1 MPALP
6 NPPSV
11 KILRTTSRGETPNPT
26 TEYSALLHTVRDAG
40 LLRRRTGFYYL
51 VFASLTIALGGAAF
65 GAFELRH
72 SWLVLLFAA
81 ALGVVLT
88 QFAFLAHESSH
99 RQVFE
104 SGRANDMAGR
114 TLANLFVG
122 ISYSWWMT
130 KHSRHHANPNVRGKD
145 PDIAQDF
152 VSFLEED
159 AAATSGLHAWLT
171 KRQGYLFSPIL
182 IFDGLNLHL
191 HGFQTVFGRGK
202 VDKRWLE
209 ILMLTIRIGGYLAAL
224 FVVFSPGLAFAFLGV
239 QLAVVGVYMGATFAP
254 NHKGMPILPKGN
266 RVDFLRRQVLRSRNI
281 SGGRLV
287 DAFMGGLSY
296 QVEHDLF
303 PNMPRPNLKMAQ
315 TIIREYCLGHDI
327 LYAETTVGKSYGI
340 VIRYLNRVGV
350 AAGGDPFDCPAA
362 AAFGR

>member
-6 NPPSV
+6 TPPSM
-11 KILRTTSRGETPNPT
+11 KILRTTPRGDSLNPA

-72 SWLVLLFAA
+72 SWLVLLFGA

-145 PDIAQDF
+145 ADIAQDF

-171 KRQGYLFSPIL
+171 KRQGYLFS
-182 IFDGLNLHL
+182 
-191 HGFQTVFGRGK
+191 Q
-202 VDKRWLE
+202 
-209 ILMLTIRIGGYLAAL
+209 
-224 FVVFSPGLAFAFLGV
+224 S
-239 QLAVVGVYMGATFAP
+239 
-254 NHKGMPILPKGN
+254 
-266 RVDFLRRQVLRSRNI
+266 S
-281 SGGRLV
+281 S
-287 DAFMGGLSY
+287 S
-296 QVEHDLF
+296 
-303 PNMPRPNLKMAQ
+303 MA
-315 TIIREYCLGHDI
+315 
-327 LYAETTVGKSYGI
+327 
-340 VIRYLNRVGV
+340 
-350 AAGGDPFDCPAA
+350 
-362 AAFGR
+362 